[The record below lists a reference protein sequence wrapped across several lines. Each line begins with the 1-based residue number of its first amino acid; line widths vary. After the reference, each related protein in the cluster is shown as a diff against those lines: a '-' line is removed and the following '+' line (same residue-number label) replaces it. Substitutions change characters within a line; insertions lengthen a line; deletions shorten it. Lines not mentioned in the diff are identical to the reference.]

1 LNPRPE
7 IFHTGIYILS
17 SDFSIRLFK
26 SPPNSIFERL
36 SCMVLAVS
44 DAGGQKQHPCKVDAL
59 IGFAEKIRQ
68 NGSRLSG
75 YGVCI
80 IVCDYVFPTVLREGE
95 VSACN
100 RCFFIP
106 VEAVSPPYLIGKEL
120 ESFIL
125 KQ

>member
-17 SDFSIRLFK
+17 SDFGIRLFK

-80 IVCDYVFPTVLREGE
+80 IVCDYVYFPPFYEKVRSRYATVASL
-95 VSACN
+95 
-100 RCFFIP
+100 
-106 VEAVSPPYLIGKEL
+106 SPSKPFRPHI
-120 ESFIL
+120 
-125 KQ
+125 